1 MLSIHFWQS
10 LSIRKKSKNV
20 LKESQKSPFIN
31 KYIYEGINYPSEKYD
46 LKKLENNSLTTAL
59 NALYTKKEK
68 KYTLILFQN
77 KSQIMKSR

>member
-46 LKKLENNSLTTAL
+46 LKKLENNSLTIAL

-68 KYTLILFQN
+68 QYTLILFQN

>member
-10 LSIRKKSKNV
+10 LSIRKKSENV
-20 LKESQKSPFIN
+20 LKESEKSPFIN
-31 KYIYEGINYPSEKYD
+31 KYIYLGINYPSEKYD

-68 KYTLILFQN
+68 KYTLILFEN